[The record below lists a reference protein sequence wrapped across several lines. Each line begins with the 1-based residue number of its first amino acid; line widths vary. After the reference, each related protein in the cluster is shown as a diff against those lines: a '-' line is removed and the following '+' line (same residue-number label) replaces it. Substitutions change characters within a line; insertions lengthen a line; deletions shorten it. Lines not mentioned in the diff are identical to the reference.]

1 MRAPPGPRWLRWLL
15 IASAS
20 LSAIALFLLATASS
34 NTALFAQGYD
44 NLLVLNGVLVTL
56 LMLVV
61 GWQLWQ
67 LRRNLKSGVFG
78 SRLALRLVL
87 LFALVAILPGALVYA
102 VSVQFIGRSIESWFD
117 VRVDRALEG
126 GLALG
131 QKTLDYLLKDSVNKA
146 TQMAVSIG
154 ETPGSLAGALARAAE
169 QMNVY
174 EAAVFSPSGAV
185 LAVAGTGGARTTPEP
200 PPAAALRLARLQQA
214 YSKIE
219 QGADGGLVLRVVVPV
234 NTEALASQRLLQII
248 EPVPKTL
255 AQDAERVQAGVRDYQ
270 EISFSRAA
278 LKRLYALTLTLTLL
292 LALTSALG
300 LAVVLSER
308 FAAPLG
314 LLAEGTRAVAQGDF
328 TRRQPVV
335 SRDELGVLTESFN
348 TMTAQLAEAQGREQ
362 ESRRA
367 IETTRAYLESV
378 LGNLSAG
385 VLVFDDAHRLR
396 MVNPSAAVILQQ
408 PVADLIGMPLAE
420 WGKRLPALAP
430 MAELVAEGFRA
441 SEDRQWQREAQLTVA
456 NLSRTLLMRGTRL
469 TVIGEGPPRADDR
482 APSGGSERSERGG
495 TFIGEGPPRA
505 DDRAPSGRSERSER
519 GGSFATAGGGDV
531 VVFDDVS
538 ELVQAQRD
546 AAWAEVARRLAH
558 EIKNPLTPI
567 QLSAERLAMKLGNK
581 LDGADAD
588 ALRRGTQTIVSQV
601 TAMKHMVDD
610 FAIYAR
616 SPRPGQMQSVDLV
629 GLLQDVLALYD
640 SLAPHVALS
649 LPDMPLHIQ
658 GEPTRLRQVF
668 HNLISNAVDAQA
680 DVAHPR
686 IAIALADTQGE
697 ATLTVEDGGPGFAED
712 VLARAFE
719 PYVTTKSKGTGLGL
733 AIVKKIV
740 DEHGG
745 RIAIGNAPGGGAR
758 VTIAFP
764 HRATGVKPAAAA

>member
-1 MRAPPGPRWLRWLL
+1 MSALPGKRGLRWLL
-15 IASAS
+15 LVSAS
-20 LSAIALFLLATASS
+20 LSAIAVFLLATASE
-34 NTALFAQGYD
+34 NTQLFATGYD
-44 NLLVLNGVLVTL
+44 NLLLANAVLIGL

-67 LRRNLKSGVFG
+67 LRRNLKAGVFG
-78 SRLALRLVL
+78 SRLAVRLVL
-87 LFALVAILPGALVYA
+87 LFAMVAVLPGALVYA

-131 QKTLDYLLKDSVNKA
+131 QKTLDYLLKDTVNKA
-146 TQMAVSIG
+146 TQMSVSLA
-154 ETPGSLAGALARAAE
+154 ESPGNLAGALSRAAE
-169 QMNVY
+169 QMNVS
-174 EAAVFSPSGAV
+174 EAAVFSPSGAL
-185 LAVAGTGGARTTPEP
+185 LAVAGTSGTRTTPEAP
-200 PPAAALRLARLQQA
+200 PLAALRLARLQQP
-214 YSKIE
+214 YSKVE
-219 QGADGGLVLRVVVPV
+219 QTTDGGLILRVIVPV
-234 NTEALASQRLLQII
+234 NTEESLNPLKLMQII
-248 EPVPKTL
+248 EPVPKAL

-270 EISFSRAA
+270 ELSFSRTA

-308 FAAPLG
+308 FASPLG

-367 IETTRAYLESV
+367 IETTRAYLESI

-385 VLVFDDAHRLR
+385 VLVFDDRHRLR
-396 MVNPSAAVILQQ
+396 TVNPSAAVILQQ
-408 PVADLIGMPLAE
+408 PLADLLGMSLAD

-430 MAELVAEGFRA
+430 FAELVSEGFRG
-441 SEDRQWQREAQLTVA
+441 SREGQWQKEADLTVA
-456 NLSRTLLMRGTRL
+456 KLSRTLLMRGTRL
-469 TVIGEGPPRADDR
+469 PGTT
-482 APSGGSERSERGG
+482 SGY
-495 TFIGEGPPRA
+495 
-505 DDRAPSGRSERSER
+505 
-519 GGSFATAGGGDV
+519 V

-567 QLSAERLAMKLGNK
+567 QLSAERLAVKLSGR
-581 LDGADAD
+581 LEGADAEV
-588 ALRRGTQTIVSQV
+588 LRRGTQTIVSQV
-601 TAMKHMVDD
+601 AAMKHMVDD

-616 SPRPGQMQSVDLV
+616 SPRPGQMQHVDLT
-629 GLLQDVLALYD
+629 GLLLDVLALYD
-640 SLAPHVALS
+640 NLGSHVALS
-649 LPDMPLHIQ
+649 LPDAPLYIQ

-680 DVAHPR
+680 DVADPR
-686 IAIALADTQGE
+686 FAITLAARDGE
-697 ATLTVEDGGPGFAED
+697 ATLAFEDGGAGFAED

-719 PYVTTKSKGTGLGL
+719 PYVTTKAKGTGLGL

-745 RIAIGNAPGGGAR
+745 RVLLANVPGGGAQ
-758 VTIAFP
+758 VTLVFP
-764 HRATGVKPAAAA
+764 SGATGTRPAAAAA